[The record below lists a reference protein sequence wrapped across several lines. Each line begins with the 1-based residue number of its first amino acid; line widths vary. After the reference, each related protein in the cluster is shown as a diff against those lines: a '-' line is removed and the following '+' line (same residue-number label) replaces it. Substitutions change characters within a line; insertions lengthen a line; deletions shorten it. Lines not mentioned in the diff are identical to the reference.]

1 MLRVASTGLLLA
13 AMLRASR
20 WLRGSKP
27 KRRCP
32 RSRHALAET
41 RCNWASEGMVQKT
54 LQRANVCLPLADL
67 NASPVVLDLVTH
79 TKS

>member
-13 AMLRASR
+13 AMLRAPR

-32 RSRHALAET
+32 RLRHALAVT
-41 RCNWASEGMVQKT
+41 RCNCACEEWYTKGST
-54 LQRANVCLPLADL
+54 SANVWLPLADL
-67 NASPVVLDLVTH
+67 DASPVVLDLVTH
-79 TKS
+79 TK